1 MLSHLKY
8 VCLGNYKPLHLS
20 QINESSMLEELDHQ
34 VMKECDHI
42 QNLQWHS
49 APGKEALAV
58 NEKLN
63 RFEDPCISSSL

>member
-1 MLSHLKY
+1 
-8 VCLGNYKPLHLS
+8 
-20 QINESSMLEELDHQ
+20 MLEELDHQ

-42 QNLQWHS
+42 QNLQRHL

-63 RFEDPCISSSL
+63 RSEDPCISSSL